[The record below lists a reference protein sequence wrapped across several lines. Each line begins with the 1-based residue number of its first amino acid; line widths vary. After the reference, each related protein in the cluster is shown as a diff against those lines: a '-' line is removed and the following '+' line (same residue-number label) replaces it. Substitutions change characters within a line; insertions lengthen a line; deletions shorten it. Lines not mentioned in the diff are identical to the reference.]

1 MDVTAGYAVA
11 SIRFIRRIDIF
22 EAFHASGDPRSSRG
36 RGWKTGRGSVG
47 REPEGLRRAKVGGT
61 ERVERHGF
69 APVEMRVG
77 KCGIL
82 AGD

>member
-1 MDVTAGYAVA
+1 MHPVILDHPVGGGGTA
-11 SIRFIRRIDIF
+11 
-22 EAFHASGDPRSSRG
+22 
-36 RGWKTGRGSVG
+36 WKTGRGGVG